1 MPKWIIDFDGYAIVD
16 ADTREEAETA
26 LLLDVEPSAESPILT
41 TNIGLTNIE
50 LYEPEVKQLS
60 MFDTDN

>member
-1 MPKWIIDFDGYAIVD
+1 MRKWIIDFDGYAIVG
-16 ADTREEAETA
+16 ANTREEAETA
-26 LLLDVEPSAESPILT
+26 LLLDIEPSAESPILT
-41 TNIGLTNIE
+41 TNVGINNIE

>member
-1 MPKWIIDFDGYAIVD
+1 MRKWIIDFDGYAIVG

-26 LLLDVEPSAESPILT
+26 LLLDIEPSAESPILT
-41 TNIGLTNIE
+41 TNIGIKNME